1 MSVQK
6 TIRREAGSI
15 HENPVRLD
23 IDKVEQI
30 VEALS
35 TDLANLYVLY
45 HQLHKHHWNVEGA
58 EHLTIHRWL
67 QEAYEETEEMAD
79 EVAERI
85 QSIGGVPPAR
95 MSALI
100 AHASIE
106 AEDEDV
112 YDIRTSLEHDIEM
125 YGDIV
130 EMYREHIEMV
140 DTFGDYA
147 TGEILRDQLVDL
159 EDHTHVI
166 HHFLEEDTLVTEA
179 SIQG

>member
-23 IDKVEQI
+23 VDKVEQI

-35 TDLANLYVLY
+35 TDLADLYVLY

-58 EHLTIHRWL
+58 EHLGIHRWL
-67 QEAYEETEEMAD
+67 QEAYEDVEEMAD

-85 QSIGGVPPAR
+85 QAIGGVPPAS
-95 MSALI
+95 MTALTD
-100 AHASIE
+100 HATVE

-112 YDIRTSLEHDIEM
+112 YDIRTSLDNDLEMYADIIEM
-125 YGDIV
+125 Y
-130 EMYREHIEMV
+130 RAHIEMV
-140 DTFGDYA
+140 DGLGDFA
-147 TGEILRDQLVDL
+147 TGEMLRDQLVDL
-159 EDHTHVI
+159 EEHVHVI
-166 HHFLEEDTLVTEA
+166 HHYLEDDTLVTESA
-179 SIQG
+179 MD